1 MAISKLL
8 KEQPRMCYIL
18 EKKGNWTNAFF
29 RSTLLHFPASFFQKI
44 KIPFCLLFP
53 KLPLP
58 TRPLNFLVCALL
70 KMKKRNEQNF
80 YIIWHGLVCTSDECQ
95 FLESISAV
103 FLLNPFLFFLVKVR
117 NIFLQRIKKNRKLV
131 LNHSEFNFI
140 NILTI
145 MNFYKD
151 MLHFSFHTINF
162 V

>member
-1 MAISKLL
+1 MHFSEA
-8 KEQPRMCYIL
+8 P
-18 EKKGNWTNAFF
+18 
-29 RSTLLHFPASFFQKI
+29 LLHFPASFFQKI

-80 YIIWHGLVCTSDECQ
+80 NIIGHGLVCTSDVCQ

-145 MNFYKD
+145 INLNYKD

>member
-1 MAISKLL
+1 MHFSEA
-8 KEQPRMCYIL
+8 P
-18 EKKGNWTNAFF
+18 
-29 RSTLLHFPASFFQKI
+29 LLHFPASFFQKI

-80 YIIWHGLVCTSDECQ
+80 NIIGHGLVCTSDECQ

-117 NIFLQRIKKNRKLV
+117 NIFLQRIKKK
-131 LNHSEFNFI
+131 SK
-140 NILTI
+140 T
-145 MNFYKD
+145 
-151 MLHFSFHTINF
+151 SFKPF
-162 V
+162 WV